1 MDSNMGSAMG
11 SGGSD
16 MGTTGDSGRGLAP
29 SNPAPDAPRLPQTS
43 GMISDDI
50 VSTPS
55 DANGVGGALPSRSMG
70 FGKRA

>member
-1 MDSNMGSAMG
+1 MDSNMGSGTDMG
-11 SGGSD
+11 S
-16 MGTTGDSGRGLAP
+16 TGDSERGLAP

-55 DANGVGGALPSRSMG
+55 DASGVGGQLAGRSMG